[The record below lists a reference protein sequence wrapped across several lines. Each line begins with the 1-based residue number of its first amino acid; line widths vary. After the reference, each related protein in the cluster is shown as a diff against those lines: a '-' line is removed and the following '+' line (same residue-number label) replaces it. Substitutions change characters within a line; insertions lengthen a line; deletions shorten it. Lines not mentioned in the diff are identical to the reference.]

1 VPGPS
6 SSAAR
11 AATASAAAA
20 RTFAFPLAL
29 AVALLVVR
37 AGDASAALYRSD
49 DEIARHSAAAVR
61 GRVVSLRSGW
71 DTDAGAIY
79 TLVTLD
85 VTRSWGLPGAPARV
99 EVKQLGGVVGD
110 TALVVGGQ
118 ARFVPGEDVLVFLDV
133 RPRDGTLSVAG
144 LDAGKWTITSGVAAR
159 TRSDATTATADRL
172 ADPVAAPDTRSL
184 AAIEAL
190 AALAG
195 TRVRIPALRAS
206 GALIA
211 ADPGHVAQPH
221 FSLLAP
227 ATPARWHEADTRTPV
242 YVDTQ
247 PGGHPQIPGGGLVEA
262 IAATTLWSAPAALV
276 LRPGGFRG
284 PRCFA
289 HGEAADG
296 RISLTYGDPC
306 GEIADDSATLAIG
319 GAYYSASDVRV
330 VSGVPIWKIT
340 AGMIVTD
347 GVPAKFAGMSLG
359 CYADLVAH
367 ELGHAIGFGH
377 AATAASLMFPTLPAG
392 CAARSTGTPL
402 HAADLAGLSVL
413 YPMPGPPPPGVPN
426 GLGAAVSGDVVTVFW
441 GVPLWGPA
449 PTSYRLEAGSAPGL
463 SDRGIIDV
471 SGTAFVST
479 RVGNGV
485 YFVRVRALAGGV
497 PGAATP
503 DVAITVG
510 GPPPGPPTAV
520 TAALGP
526 GGSVLV
532 TWSPPDTGTVTGYV
546 VQVGYGAGHTA
557 HQFAVTQPSIASAGV
572 PPGTYV
578 LRVVAMNGTADGPPS
593 SEVTLVVP

>member
-1 VPGPS
+1 MV
-6 SSAAR
+6 
-11 AATASAAAA
+11 
-20 RTFAFPLAL
+20 
-29 AVALLVVR
+29 VVR
-37 AGDASAALYRSD
+37 PGDANASLHGSD
-49 DEIARHSAAAVR
+49 ADIARRSAAAVR
-61 GRVVSLRSGW
+61 GRVVSVRAGW
-71 DTDAGAIY
+71 DADAGAIY

-85 VTRSWGLPGAPARV
+85 VARSWGLPGAPARI

-118 ARFVPGEDVLVFLDV
+118 ARFTPGEDVLVFLDV

-144 LDAGKWTITSGVAAR
+144 LDAGKWTIASGVAAR
-159 TRSDATTATADRL
+159 ARSDQPTVVADHRADTVATT
-172 ADPVAAPDTRSL
+172 DTRPL
-184 AAIEAL
+184 AALETL

-195 TRVRIPALRAS
+195 TRVRIGALRAS
-206 GALIA
+206 QPLA
-211 ADPGHVAQPH
+211 ADAPPAVAQPN

-247 PGGHPQIPGGGLVEA
+247 PGGHPQIPGGGLAEA
-262 IAATTLWSAPAALV
+262 IAATALWSAPAALV

-347 GVPAKFAGMSLG
+347 DAPAKFAGMSLG

-377 AATAASLMFPTLPAG
+377 TVTAASLMFPTLPSG

-402 HAADLAGLSVL
+402 RAADLSGLSVL
-413 YPMPGPPPPGVPN
+413 YPLPGPPPPGVPN
-426 GLGAAVSGDVVTVFW
+426 GLGAAVSADVVTVFW

-449 PTSYRLEAGSAPGL
+449 PTGYRLEAGSAPGL
-463 SDRGIIDV
+463 SDRGTIDV
-471 SGTAFVST
+471 SGTALVRAGVS
-479 RVGNGV
+479 NGS
-485 YFVRVRALAGGV
+485 YFVRVRAVADGV
-497 PGAATP
+497 PGTP
-503 DVAITVG
+503 TQDVAIAVG

-520 TAALGP
+520 AAAVGP

-532 TWSPPDTGTVTGYV
+532 TWSPPDTGTVTGYL
-546 VQVGYGAGHTA
+546 VQVGYGAGQTA
-557 HQFAVTQPSIASAGV
+557 HQFAVIQPSIAGSGV
-572 PPGTYV
+572 PSGTYV
-578 LRVVAMNGTADGPPS
+578 LRVVAMNGTAGGPPS